1 MDRYLIKRPSTS
13 TGPTNVAKK
22 SKKDAKQS
30 SRKVKCDTMLK
41 KSDKTRYIL
50 PHYTALFGTFAA
62 LLAALFGTF
71 HRCGAALFATKY
83 RT

>member
-30 SRKVKCDTMLK
+30 SLKVKCDTMLK
-41 KSDKTRYIL
+41 KSVYIL